1 MALYQLLHIWV
12 QLPAMTTLTRMGA
25 PPVPPARKTPFASVG
40 MTLTT
45 RDAMNRLALDLGA
58 KVGRRVSLSALT
70 DALMVVGRR
79 HEDELAAALAAS
91 SGGEPS

>member
-1 MALYQLLHIWV
+1 MRVQSQAMATL
-12 QLPAMTTLTRMGA
+12 TTLTRMGA
-25 PPVPPARKTPFASVG
+25 PPVPPARKTPLTGVSVAV
-40 MTLTT
+40 TT
-45 RDAMNRLALDLGA
+45 RDAMNQLALNLGA
-58 KVGRRVSLSALT
+58 RVGRRVSLSALT